1 MMEIVGKKKS
11 DYVSK
16 KDGER
21 KIGVSLFCVC
31 GGDNDVEG
39 KSVESLYISDK
50 NDNYAFAKSV
60 AIGSIIKVTYN
71 RYGSIADITL
81 EQSPEKAAK

>member
-1 MMEIVGKKKS
+1 MMEIVGKKKV
-11 DYVSK
+11 DYVRR

-21 KIGVSLFCVC
+21 IIGMNLFCVC
-31 GGDNDVEG
+31 DGGNDVEG

-50 NDNYAFAKSV
+50 NELYAFSKSV

-81 EQSPEKAAK
+81 EQPPEKAAK